1 MKTTAIEIEDRVD
14 PVRDPRLEDSGLQ
27 EKVSNEVDDLLA
39 VLDRDIQHIRESLSR
54 LNELRGLVVK
64 HDNTTLGKLLESIQ
78 TESDSYK
85 CNELKRRSIRR
96 ELATA
101 FGCSLEQMTLSVLEA
116 ELTGEKKA
124 QVAQRKATLKL
135 LTGQLKK
142 EHLGISLLLSDCVRF
157 NNVLLKNIFEL
168 GKTGTITYDSN
179 GFTKRQ
185 TNSEF
190 VNLRF

>member
-1 MKTTAIEIEDRVD
+1 MKTTAIEIEDKVD

-27 EKVSNEVDDLLA
+27 EKVSNWVNELLA
-39 VLDRDIQHIRESLSR
+39 VLDRDIQHLQESLSR
-54 LNELRGLVVK
+54 LNELRSLIVK
-64 HDNTTLGKLLESIQ
+64 HDNTALGKLLENIQ
-78 TESDSYK
+78 AESDSYK
-85 CNELKRRSIRR
+85 CNELKRQSIRSK
-96 ELATA
+96 LAAA
-101 FGCSLEQMTLSVLEA
+101 FGCNLEQVTLSALEA

-142 EHLGISLLLSDCVRF
+142 EHLSTSLLLSDCVRF
-157 NNVLLKNIFEL
+157 NNVLLKSIFEL
-168 GKTGTITYDSN
+168 GKSGTITYDSN

-185 TNSEF
+185 TDSGL

>member
-1 MKTTAIEIEDRVD
+1 MKTTAIEIED
-14 PVRDPRLEDSGLQ
+14 PVRDQRLEDSGLQ
-27 EKVSNEVDDLLA
+27 EKVSNGVDELLA
-39 VLDRDIQHIRESLSR
+39 VLDKDVQHIQESLSR
-54 LNELRGLVVK
+54 LNELRSLVVK
-64 HDNTTLGKLLESIQ
+64 HDNTALGKLLESIQ
-78 TESDSYK
+78 AESDSYK
-85 CNELKRRSIRR
+85 CNELKRQSIRR

-124 QVAQRKATLKL
+124 QVAKRKAMLKL

-142 EHLGISLLLSDCVRF
+142 EYLSTSLLLSDCVRF
-157 NNVLLKNIFEL
+157 NNVLLKSIFEL

-185 TNSEF
+185 TDSEF

>member
-14 PVRDPRLEDSGLQ
+14 PVRDPRLEDSGFQ
-27 EKVSNEVDDLLA
+27 EKISNGVEELLA
-39 VLDRDIQHIRESLSR
+39 VLDGDIQHIQESLSR
-54 LNELRGLVVK
+54 LNELRSLVVK

-85 CNELKRRSIRR
+85 YNELKRQSVRR

-101 FGCSLEQMTLSVLEA
+101 FGCGLEQMTLSMLEA

-124 QVAQRKATLKL
+124 QVAEKKAMLRL
-135 LTGQLKK
+135 LTDQLKK
-142 EHLGISLLLSDCVRF
+142 EHLSTSLLLSDCVRF
-157 NNVLLKNIFEL
+157 NNVLLKSIFEL
-168 GKTGTITYDSN
+168 CKTDTITYDSN

-185 TNSEF
+185 ADSGF